1 MFEFHKDKERY
12 FNIQYQ
18 ISKEHIIPFIAPFM
32 DLENEL
38 KVLEIGCAEAGVL
51 KAFLEKGHRCT
62 GIELSDSRI
71 ELAKSFL
78 KEEFEKGRID
88 FINKNIYDI
97 DIEKDLPHRFDL
109 IILKDVI
116 EHIPEQKRFISHLQN
131 FLHPEGQIF
140 FGFPPWQM
148 PFGGHQQMCENGI
161 ASILPWY
168 HILPKSL
175 YKMMLRMFGES
186 DKKIEALLEIKDT
199 GISIERFQRIIRKS
213 GFQTLKKKFFL
224 INPIYKYKFNLNAR
238 EQFGFISHS
247 AYLRNFFTTTVFYL
261 ISIKSQNSN
270 YK

>member
-18 ISKEHIIPFIAPFM
+18 ISKEYLIPFVAPFC
-32 DLENEL
+32 DLNRVL

-62 GIELSDSRI
+62 GIELSASRI

-78 KEEFEKGRID
+78 NEEYKKGRID

-109 IILKDVI
+109 IIVKDVI
-116 EHIPEQKRFISHLQN
+116 EHIPDQQKFIQYLKD
-131 FLHPEGQIF
+131 FLNPEGKVF

-148 PFGGHQQMCENGI
+148 PFGGHQQMCDNKL

-168 HILPKSL
+168 HVLPKAT
-175 YKMMLRMFGES
+175 YKQILNLFGE
-186 DKKIEALLEIKDT
+186 KKEKIDALMEIKET
-199 GISIERFQRIIRKS
+199 GISIERFQRIIKRT
-213 GFQTLKKKFFL
+213 GFQVLTKKL
-224 INPIYKYKFNLNAR
+224 YLVNPIYKYKFNVKSR
-238 EQFGFISHS
+238 EQFGFINHS
-247 AYLRNFFTTTVFYL
+247 PYMRNFFTTTAFYL
-261 ISIKSQNSN
+261 VK
-270 YK
+270 KD